1 MLVDTLWPLIVS
13 GALAGGVIA
22 VGGYVVGLVLFRL
35 GRSTRATTALIAL
48 GMGLLVGTN
57 LTLAIGRLQAV
68 PSIGSTFDATSALLV
83 GLVVAIGL
91 GATRRR
97 RLAGWFLTGFALP
110 WTILFGA
117 YVVELLQGAD
127 LARFTTVAGFLVGA
141 IPLAIGLLLG
151 LRREPAPDP
160 DPFAPAGRP
169 GSRRA
174 GSLTAAVM
182 GRGRYGVIGP
192 GFVLSLV
199 IVTSVTLFGHALP
212 LLVQLGLVAIGVL
225 LATELELHAMPVSAR
240 RAIEAYH
247 WIGMS
252 AIRRLER
259 VSGRKMPRSKPAM
272 ARWLAE
278 PETPMDISFRPELL
292 AFIGRTDEARAV
304 LARVPAET
312 PVERFHRAL
321 SAWELDWRGA
331 RGLVPVDF
339 PALIDAIGPQ
349 GEPERLLAEGLDA
362 WRRSEE
368 ALAALED
375 RWYTP
380 LVDFRARLG
389 DRVRVVAGTHRT
401 RTLTVNAAVAAILF
415 LLSQTTP
422 R

>member
-1 MLVDTLWPLIVS
+1 
-13 GALAGGVIA
+13 
-22 VGGYVVGLVLFRL
+22 
-35 GRSTRATTALIAL
+35 
-48 GMGLLVGTN
+48 
-57 LTLAIGRLQAV
+57 
-68 PSIGSTFDATSALLV
+68 
-83 GLVVAIGL
+83 
-91 GATRRR
+91 
-97 RLAGWFLTGFALP
+97 
-110 WTILFGA
+110 
-117 YVVELLQGAD
+117 
-127 LARFTTVAGFLVGA
+127 
-141 IPLAIGLLLG
+141 
-151 LRREPAPDP
+151 
-160 DPFAPAGRP
+160 
-169 GSRRA
+169 
-174 GSLTAAVM
+174 
-182 GRGRYGVIGP
+182 
-192 GFVLSLV
+192 
-199 IVTSVTLFGHALP
+199 
-212 LLVQLGLVAIGVL
+212 
-225 LATELELHAMPVSAR
+225 
-240 RAIEAYH
+240 
-247 WIGMS
+247 
-252 AIRRLER
+252 
-259 VSGRKMPRSKPAM
+259 
-272 ARWLAE
+272 
-278 PETPMDISFRPELL
+278 MDISFRPELL

-389 DRVRVVAGTHRT
+389 DRVRVVVGTHRT